1 MYCESTWFL
10 MPSSESSLQIPLS
23 FSPWEMFL
31 NAGSVVQCVMA
42 LLALAS
48 LLTWTI
54 FIAKSVEFLSVRRK
68 LRTAEKTLEEAGTL
82 ALGEKGTR
90 QNSIAHTLV
99 MAAETEKAVSHDIP
113 NDNEGLKERIVL
125 HLERLEAAEG
135 RRLMRGTGLLA
146 TIGATSPFIGLFG
159 TVWGIMTSFTGIAAS
174 KATSLAVV
182 APGIAEALLATALGL
197 VAAIPAVVIY
207 NHLARQSASCRAQ
220 VADLTSLVMRLV
232 SRDLGR
238 AHVLAT
244 SAQITPF
251 DINRMAGE

>member
-1 MYCESTWFL
+1 M
-10 MPSSESSLQIPLS
+10 
-23 FSPWEMFL
+23 
-31 NAGSVVQCVMA
+31 NAGLVVRCVMI
-42 LLALAS
+42 LLAFAS

-54 FIAKSVEFLSVRRK
+54 FIAKSVELFRTRQK
-68 LRTAEKTLEEAGTL
+68 LLKAEQALEEANTL
-82 ALGEKGTR
+82 DLGEVSTR
-90 QNSIAHTLV
+90 QSTIAHTLV
-99 MAAETEKAVSHDIP
+99 MAAETERERSYDIP
-113 NDNEGLKERIVL
+113 NDTDGLKERIVL

-207 NHLARQSASCRAQ
+207 NHLARQTASCRAL
-220 VADLTSLVMRLV
+220 VADLTALVMRLV

-238 AHVLAT
+238 SLTDT
-244 SAQITPF
+244 SGGQIVRF
-251 DINRMAGE
+251 DAPRMAGE

>member
-1 MYCESTWFL
+1 MT
-10 MPSSESSLQIPLS
+10 PIS

-31 NAGSVVQCVMA
+31 NAGPVVRTVMT
-42 LLALAS
+42 LLVVAS
-48 LLTWTI
+48 LLTWTV
-54 FIAKSVEFLSVRRK
+54 FIAKSVEFFR
-68 LRTAEKTLEEAGTL
+68 LRLRLARAERALTEANTLMRGEEW
-82 ALGEKGTR
+82 TR
-90 QNSIAHTLV
+90 EPGGIAHHLV
-99 MAAETEKAVSHDIP
+99 MAAAAERQQSQDILE
-113 NDNEGLKERIVL
+113 DREGLKERIVL

-159 TVWGIMTSFTGIAAS
+159 TVWGIMTSFTGIAAA

-197 VAAIPAVVIY
+197 VAAIPAGVIY
-207 NHLARQSASCRAQ
+207 NHLARQAASCRAQ

-238 AHVLAT
+238 MSLPLVAGQVVR
-244 SAQITPF
+244 F
-251 DINRMAGE
+251 DARTVTAE

>member
-1 MYCESTWFL
+1 MTDL
-10 MPSSESSLQIPLS
+10 APIS
-23 FSPWEMFL
+23 FSPWDMFL
-31 NAGSVVQCVMA
+31 NAGPVVRCVMT
-42 LLALAS
+42 LLAAAS

-54 FIAKSVEFLSVRRK
+54 FIAKSVELLRVRMK
-68 LRTAEKTLEEAGTL
+68 LAKAEQTLEQANTL
-82 ALGEKGTR
+82 DLGEEGTR
-90 QNSIAHTLV
+90 QNGIAHTLV
-99 MAAETEKAVSHDIP
+99 MAAETERKRSADIP
-113 NDNEGLKERIVL
+113 DDSEGLKERIVL

-135 RRLMRGTGLLA
+135 RRLLRGTGVLA

-207 NHLARQSASCRAQ
+207 NHLARQTASCRAQ
-220 VADLTSLVMRLV
+220 VADLTALVMRLV

-238 AHVLAT
+238 MQALTASGQVVRLGASRDART
-244 SAQITPF
+244 V
-251 DINRMAGE
+251 AGE

>member
-1 MYCESTWFL
+1 MTDL
-10 MPSSESSLQIPLS
+10 APVS

-31 NAGSVVQCVMA
+31 NAGPVVRCVMVV
-42 LLALAS
+42 LVLAS

-54 FIAKSVEFLSVRRK
+54 LIAKSVELLRVRAR
-68 LRTAEKTLEEAGTL
+68 LARAEQTLEQASTL
-82 ALGEKGTR
+82 DLGEEGTR
-90 QNSIAHTLV
+90 PSSIAHTLV
-99 MAAETEKAVSHDIP
+99 MAAETERRRSADIP
-113 NDNEGLKERIVL
+113 NDGEGLKERIVL

-135 RRLMRGTGLLA
+135 RRLMRGTGVLA
-146 TIGATSPFIGLFG
+146 TIGATSPFVGLFG

-207 NHLARQSASCRAQ
+207 NHLARQSAACRAQ
-220 VADLTSLVMRLV
+220 VADLTALVMRLV

-238 AHVLAT
+238 MQAQTQSGQVVRLGTPRDARAAT
-244 SAQITPF
+244 
-251 DINRMAGE
+251 GE

>member
-1 MYCESTWFL
+1 MTDL
-10 MPSSESSLQIPLS
+10 P

-31 NAGSVVQCVMA
+31 NAGPVVRCVMT
-42 LLALAS
+42 LLAVAS

-54 FIAKSVEFLSVRRK
+54 FIAKSVELF
-68 LRTAEKTLEEAGTL
+68 RTRMALTKAEKTLETAGTL
-82 ALGEKGTR
+82 DLGEQGTR
-90 QNSIAHTLV
+90 ENCIAHTLV
-99 MAAETEKAVSHDIP
+99 MAAETERQRSHDIP
-113 NDNEGLKERIVL
+113 DDHDGLKERIVL

-207 NHLARQSASCRAQ
+207 NHLARQSAVCRAQ
-220 VADLTSLVMRLV
+220 VADLTALVMRLV

-238 AHVLAT
+238 MQMLTASGQVVHFGAR
-244 SAQITPF
+244 I
-251 DINRMAGE
+251 AGE

>member
-1 MYCESTWFL
+1 MTDL
-10 MPSSESSLQIPLS
+10 APVA

-31 NAGSVVQCVMA
+31 NAGLVVRCVMSV
-42 LLALAS
+42 LVVAS
-48 LLTWTI
+48 VLTWTI
-54 FIAKSVEFLSVRRK
+54 LIAKSVELLRVRAGLGR
-68 LRTAEKTLEEAGTL
+68 AEQALELAGTL
-82 ALGEKGTR
+82 DLGEEGTR
-90 QNSIAHTLV
+90 ASSIAHTLV
-99 MAAETEKAVSHDIP
+99 VAAQTERRRSADIP
-113 NDNEGLKERIVL
+113 EDSEGQKERIVL

-146 TIGATSPFIGLFG
+146 TIGATSPFVGLFG

-207 NHLARQSASCRAQ
+207 NHLARQTASCRAQ
-220 VADLTSLVMRLV
+220 VADLSALVMRLV

-238 AHVLAT
+238 MQAQIASGQVVRLGAARDPRLAT
-244 SAQITPF
+244 
-251 DINRMAGE
+251 GE

>member
-1 MYCESTWFL
+1 MS
-10 MPSSESSLQIPLS
+10 PLPAAMS

-31 NAGSVVQCVMA
+31 NAGPVVRMVMS

-48 LLTWTI
+48 VVSWTV
-54 FIAKSVEFLSVRRK
+54 FLAKSIEFFRLKRR
-68 LRTAEKTLEEAGTL
+68 LDRDEHDLAEAGSLLL
-82 ALGEKGTR
+82 AEERSRATHG
-90 QNSIAHTLV
+90 IAHIFV
-99 MAAETEKAVSHDIP
+99 AAAEEERSRSHDIP
-113 NDNEGLKERIVL
+113 DDHEGLKERIVL

-207 NHLARQSASCRAQ
+207 NHLARQTASCRAQ
-220 VADLTSLVMRLV
+220 VADLTALVMRLV

-238 AHVLAT
+238 MRVLTNSGQVVHLGKSRDAR
-244 SAQITPF
+244 AV
-251 DINRMAGE
+251 AGE

>member
-1 MYCESTWFL
+1 
-10 MPSSESSLQIPLS
+10 MPPLPPSALS
-23 FSPWEMFL
+23 FSPWDMFL
-31 NAGSVVQCVMA
+31 HAGPAVRCVMM
-42 LLALAS
+42 LLAVAS

-54 FIAKSVEFLSVRRK
+54 FIAKSVELFKVRRT
-68 LRTAEKTLEEAGTL
+68 LHLAEHSLETANSLDAG
-82 ALGEKGTR
+82 EHDTR
-90 QNSIAHTLV
+90 QSRIAHTLV
-99 MAAETEKAVSHDIP
+99 MAAEVERERSRDIP
-113 NDNEGLKERIVL
+113 DDSEGLKERIVL

-146 TIGATSPFIGLFG
+146 TVGATSPFIGLFG

-207 NHLARQSASCRAQ
+207 NHLGRQTAACRAQ

-238 AHVLAT
+238 AQALTAKHA
-244 SAQITPF
+244 ANGQIVRFDTP
-251 DINRMAGE
+251 RMAGE